1 MLITLVVVH
10 IQAVLVPLWMA
21 MRCRGWWFKSG
32 FACFSMASLAEMV
45 DHTTTDWVYVNHNS
59 SFNGVFYGALVTGLA
74 LLTTAVSR
82 SDRWRLPLLL
92 ITTAALAAYPLAGKS
107 VAISFQ
113 SLLLVLM
120 LCQWW
125 RRFADPRLWLYVFFW
140 SGVDH
145 SDGNTARWKWR
156 SHLAS
161 IHRTVRLSERH
172 FSRLGNAAI
181 INDELVLA
189 VKQLRDLP
197 EVNATGRSYVR
208 CLSSHRDFLIA
219 HLVC

>member
-10 IQAVLVPLWMA
+10 LQAVLVPLLMA

-59 SFNGVFYGALVTGLA
+59 FFNGVFYGALATGLA

-107 VAISFQ
+107 VAISLQ

-125 RRFADPRLWLYVFFW
+125 RRFADPRLWLYVLFGVVLTTVMGILLVG
-140 SGVDH
+140 SGDPIWHLFIGPCGSLSVI
-145 SDGNTARWKWR
+145 SLGWVMRR
-156 SHLAS
+156 SS
-161 IHRTVRLSERH
+161 MTS
-172 FSRLGNAAI
+172 
-181 INDELVLA
+181 
-189 VKQLRDLP
+189 
-197 EVNATGRSYVR
+197 
-208 CLSSHRDFLIA
+208 
-219 HLVC
+219 